1 MISKFRVIPTFLLSE
16 RMFVKTEKFEN
27 PIYLGDPIN
36 LIRIFNDKFV
46 DEICILNISKKTN
59 DINFSY
65 LKDVFSECFLP
76 LSYGGK
82 IKNIQDV
89 RNIFKIGV
97 DKIIFSTNLFKN
109 IKLVKDAVS
118 EVGSQGISGCINIV
132 QKNDEYSIY
141 LPETSE
147 KICFNNVIEKIQE
160 VEKFGLGEL
169 IINFVSRDGMRVGY
183 DYNFI
188 DKISK
193 KIDIP
198 IIALGGAS
206 SKEDFNKVVKAGAN
220 AAAASSIFVFIGN
233 RKGVVP
239 SYKK

>member
-46 DEICILNISKKTN
+46 DEISILNISKKTN

-89 RNIFKIGV
+89 RNMFKIGV

-141 LPETSE
+141 LPET
-147 KICFNNVIEKIQE
+147 
-160 VEKFGLGEL
+160 FGLGEL

-183 DYNFI
+183 DCNFI
-188 DKISK
+188 YKISK

-233 RKGVVP
+233 RKGVIP